1 MEVAIQLTRKT
12 AMSPRVMARTISR
25 CSRTCSHAQQTRKR
39 LTRGQVRRTVLSN
52 SCHLG
57 GAPRESLCLDDL
69 LRAAASLRISAARAF
84 ASTHGGKTHLHACAT
99 IMTSFHLHNIG
110 LFRPRVRL
118 FGGRHLENLNAR
130 FRFKFLS
137 RLQKIDFCPKS
148 SRRDSQ
154 VVSKIQTTAVKTV
167 VFGIVIIFFF
177 CR

>member
-57 GAPRESLCLDDL
+57 GAPRESLSRRPL
-69 LRAAASLRISAARAF
+69 ARRRLV
-84 ASTHGGKTHLHACAT
+84 TDKYVCVDGGKTHLHACAT
-99 IMTSFHLHNIG
+99 IMTSFHLHNNG

-118 FGGRHLENLNAR
+118 FGGRHLENLIPR
-130 FRFKFLS
+130 FRFNFLS

-148 SRRDSQ
+148 SRRDSH
-154 VVSKIQTTAVKTV
+154 VVSKIQTTAVNTV
-167 VFGIVIIFFF
+167 IMLLVLL
-177 CR
+177 